1 MNSEQELRDL
11 FRAERAVNPRSGAVE
26 RGFQRLSEALATNV
40 TPAAVAS
47 GPLKL
52 GVSAIPKW
60 LLGGFAL
67 GLVGASAAGPLRTP
81 ASVAPSNAPPAR
93 IAAWKARQPVA
104 MTAESAEAGLEAAP
118 SGARSAGLSA
128 AQPARTVPAAS
139 SARAA
144 SFDAE
149 LALISLAKSELDAR
163 HLDRARARLAE
174 HAERFPQG
182 IFAVEREGLLAL
194 SGCVLVPP
202 NIVPAKRFAHQHPN
216 SPLLERLERTC
227 ELQASGTKQLNG
239 SPTHGERMIEPSAG
253 EIR

>member
-67 GLVGASAAGPLRTP
+67 GLVGASAAGPLLTP
-81 ASVAPSNAPPAR
+81 AAVAPSNAPPAL
-93 IAAWKARQPVA
+93 AAASNARPPA
-104 MTAESAEAGLEAAP
+104 ARTAESAGAGLEAEP
-118 SGARSAGLSA
+118 SGARPTGLSA
-128 AQPARTVPAAS
+128 ASHTRTVPAAS
-139 SARAA
+139 SAPAA

-163 HLDRARARLAE
+163 RLDRARARLGE

-194 SGCVLVPP
+194 SDCLLVPP
-202 NIVPAKRFAHQHPN
+202 NVARAKRFALQHPN

-227 ELQASGTKQLNG
+227 ELQGAGTKRLNG
-239 SPTHGERMIEPSAG
+239 SAARGERMIEPNAG
-253 EIR
+253 ERR